1 MMRSPSNASKM
12 AKNFLQ
18 AAANIGPQP
27 LSPRCIIGM
36 SNDISKRYSE
46 RSNNSFQAPLF
57 DPDSQNRADGNSSP
71 TTTQSLLL
79 QFRKTRMCPFFIKG
93 FCRLGSGCSYARE
106 LASIYTSTSLTCF
119 INCLDDKVELKGAPD
134 LYKTKLCNEWQKGN
148 CKDSTCRCVF
158 KIETSFCPS
167 FLPLSFRF
175 AHGRQELRSTNVSH
189 VWLLIH
195 LNCFMQLL
203 YKTRL
208 CHFWATGFCNKGN
221 LLYPLRFK
229 KYETFL
235 LLVFNCYF
243 AGKLCRH
250 AHGYDELRNDSS
262 DLSGMEEISAS
273 TPGSLLRQGS
283 FESHQSFRSMMSE
296 PICRTGESTSDRALI
311 SSGSQD
317 EFILTVPDQT
327 PSDLCQDSPYSLF
340 QSIVDGENCRKPSLS
355 ITHGSYVERCYPNN
369 YIPSKGSNQG
379 NALIPLMERLP
390 LKPTSSEVDNALAM
404 LNEALAAL
412 QLEGEAAIEAASF
425 QDLITA
431 AVTNDSRATSFLHT
445 PNLDSKDECSLHPNM
460 LTLKEN
466 NQSDFASLWNLHCK
480 GTPGSNRPRYD
491 RTLSMPDLFKE
502 KTTFVARQLEP
513 PGLESSTANLVQDSQ
528 FCKEI
533 QQLSRSVQLDEIFG
547 RQLLMND
554 RYNTSNTAAIPTLH
568 FTPCILNH
576 HKIKVN
582 TKATSD
588 LIDSVLPPILRE
600 FLD

>member
-1 MMRSPSNASKM
+1 MVSVSSSNTPSMMRSPSNASKM

-93 FCRLGSGCSYARE
+93 FCRLGSGCSYAH
-106 LASIYTSTSLTCF
+106 
-119 INCLDDKVELKGAPD
+119 DKVELKGAPD

-148 CKDSTCRCVF
+148 CKDSTCR
-158 KIETSFCPS
+158 
-167 FLPLSFRF
+167 F
-175 AHGRQELRSTNVSH
+175 AHGRQELRSTN
-189 VWLLIH
+189 
-195 LNCFMQLL
+195 LL

-208 CHFWATGFCNKGN
+208 CHFWATGFCNK
-221 LLYPLRFK
+221 
-229 KYETFL
+229 
-235 LLVFNCYF
+235 
-243 AGKLCRH
+243 GKLCRH